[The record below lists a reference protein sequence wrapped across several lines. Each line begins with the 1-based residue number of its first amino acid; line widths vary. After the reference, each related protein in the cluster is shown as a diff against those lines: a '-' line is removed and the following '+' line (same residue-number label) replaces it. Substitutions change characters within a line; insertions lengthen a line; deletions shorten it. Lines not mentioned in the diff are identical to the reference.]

1 MTSRPSGTTGHGAD
15 SPGHA
20 ELLRRVRSLP
30 LPARIDLLTGA
41 ALCDLRAEPRVGLR
55 TVRLSDGPA
64 GVRGIHGGQGLSSAS
79 FPSPTAAAATWD
91 RGALRRLGALF
102 AAEARRQDVHGVL
115 APTANLHRS
124 PYEGRHFEYLSEDP
138 ALTSAV
144 VAELVTAI
152 QRHGVAACVKHFV
165 ANESETE
172 RTTYVSRVDERTLH
186 EVYFAP
192 FEAAV
197 EAGVWLVM
205 ATYNGLDDGHE
216 HAPACEHRRLLTDT
230 LKRRWGFDGVVV
242 SDWMAAQS
250 CAPTALAGLD
260 LVMPGPEGPWSGG
273 ALLAAVE
280 SGEVPE
286 ALVDDKAARVLRL
299 AHRVGALDEAAPRS
313 APEVD
318 VRSELREL
326 AARSM
331 VVLRAEGRAFP
342 LDRARLRRVAL
353 LGPNAVDAFTQGGG
367 SGRTYPE
374 RVVSPAEGLRAA
386 LGDGVELVVEQGCDA
401 RGLLPPLA
409 GEALRRATVEW
420 LDDAGAVVA
429 EQPLERPWTSV
440 SRREPGQTRARVTAE
455 VELVGDGTHLLEAG
469 VLGAHRTW
477 VDGGLIHHEPRHA
490 TADDVL
496 ASVNNNPLGGRTEV
510 GVVGRR
516 VVEVRVELEI
526 PDLGGFGHWG
536 VVVLRHQPPRPSL
549 ERRIAAAAEA
559 AAGADVAVV
568 VVGTNDEVE
577 SEGFDRTSLALPG
590 AQDRLVR
597 AVAAT
602 GTPTVVVVNA
612 GAPVLLPWL
621 DEPDDARNGNGSG
634 TGNGTGAV
642 DAVLWAWFPG
652 QECGAAL
659 ADVLLG
665 VTEPAGRLPWTL
677 PAAER
682 DVPKRPLTPVD
693 GVLNYAE
700 GVFVG
705 HRAWDAAGVE
715 PARPFGFGLGW
726 TSWAFDK
733 LTAPERA
740 TPGEPVTVTVAVR
753 NTGQRRGRCLAQ
765 AYLEPPAGAQPERPA
780 RWLAAFEGTEL
791 DPGEA
796 GEITLTVPARAF
808 AVWDV
813 AAGDWA
819 TPPGRYGLVVGAHS
833 RDAALRAVVG
843 IG

>member
-1 MTSRPSGTTGHGAD
+1 MER
-15 SPGHA
+15 
-20 ELLRRVRSLP
+20 RRVAGRRGVGGGP
-30 LPARIDLLTGA
+30 RGAGGRQGRPGA
-41 ALCDLRAEPRVGLR
+41 AAGAPGRRAGRRRAAPGARGRCPVRATGVGGPFDGGLRA
-55 TVRLSDGPA
+55 D
-64 GVRGIHGGQGLSSAS
+64 
-79 FPSPTAAAATWD
+79 
-91 RGALRRLGALF
+91 
-102 AAEARRQDVHGVL
+102 
-115 APTANLHRS
+115 
-124 PYEGRHFEYLSEDP
+124 
-138 ALTSAV
+138 
-144 VAELVTAI
+144 
-152 QRHGVAACVKHFV
+152 
-165 ANESETE
+165 
-172 RTTYVSRVDERTLH
+172 
-186 EVYFAP
+186 
-192 FEAAV
+192 
-197 EAGVWLVM
+197 
-205 ATYNGLDDGHE
+205 
-216 HAPACEHRRLLTDT
+216 
-230 LKRRWGFDGVVV
+230 
-242 SDWMAAQS
+242 
-250 CAPTALAGLD
+250 
-260 LVMPGPEGPWSGG
+260 
-273 ALLAAVE
+273 
-280 SGEVPE
+280 
-286 ALVDDKAARVLRL
+286 
-299 AHRVGALDEAAPRS
+299 
-313 APEVD
+313 
-318 VRSELREL
+318 
-326 AARSM
+326 
-331 VVLRAEGRAFP
+331 GRAFP
-342 LDRARLRRVAL
+342 LDRSRLRRVAL

-401 RGLLPPLA
+401 RGLLPPLD
-409 GEALRRATVEW
+409 GEALRGATVEW
-420 LDDAGAVVA
+420 LDDEGAVVA
-429 EQPLERPWTSV
+429 RQPLERPWTSA

-477 VDGGLIHHEPRHA
+477 VDGGLVHHEPRHA

-496 ASVNNNPLGGRTEV
+496 ASVNNNPRGGRAEV
-510 GVVGRR
+510 EVAGRR
-516 VVEVRVELEI
+516 TVEVRVDLAI

-549 ERRIAAAAEA
+549 DQRIAAAAEA
-559 AAGADVAVV
+559 AAGSDVAVV

-621 DEPDDARNGNGSG
+621 DERDDADGTNGADG
-634 TGNGTGAV
+634 TTGTNAGTAV
-642 DAVLWAWFPG
+642 DAVVWAWFPG

-677 PAAER
+677 PASER
-682 DVPKRPLTPVD
+682 DVPERPLTPVD
-693 GVLNYAE
+693 GVLDYAE

-733 LTAPERA
+733 LTAPGRA
-740 TPGEPVTVTVAVR
+740 APGEPVTVTVAVR
-753 NTGQRRGRCLAQ
+753 NTGERRGRCLAQ
-765 AYLEPPAGAQPERPA
+765 AYLEPPAGGQPERPV

-796 GEITLTVPARAF
+796 DEITLTVSARAF

-813 AAGDWA
+813 TAGDWA

-833 RDAALRAVVG
+833 HDAALRAVVE